1 MGYDALH
8 FDLRY
13 TDDQN
18 WRYYDMDKRWC
29 SGLVIIYDTLSFCV
43 FVSCDLIIFSHLGIR
58 RRLLSYII
66 LFALGGL
73 MTLIILGGCYFS
85 CNGFSWYLRR
95 IGSSV
100 SQAWR
105 LAGLI
110 YCTLYSPFLYLYSW

>member
-29 SGLVIIYDTLSFCV
+29 SGLVIIYDTLSLCV
-43 FVSCDLIIFSHLGIR
+43 FVACDFIICSHFGIR

-66 LFALGGL
+66 LFALVDFMGL
-73 MTLIILGGCYFS
+73 IVLVGYYFS
-85 CNGFSWYLRR
+85 CNGWSFYLRR
-95 IGSSV
+95 TGSSV

-105 LAGLI
+105 
-110 YCTLYSPFLYLYSW
+110 